1 MVADCKQCHKAQEI
15 LFALLA
21 ASHLEA
27 NKSEKVTTSSNTQK
41 WQESLVKRHKP
52 TSFFYSQYPN

>member
-15 LFALLA
+15 LFVLHV

-27 NKSEKVTTSSNTQK
+27 NKSEKVTTSSNTPK
-41 WQESLVKRHKP
+41 WQESLVRRYNP
-52 TSFFYSQYPN
+52 TSFFILNIL